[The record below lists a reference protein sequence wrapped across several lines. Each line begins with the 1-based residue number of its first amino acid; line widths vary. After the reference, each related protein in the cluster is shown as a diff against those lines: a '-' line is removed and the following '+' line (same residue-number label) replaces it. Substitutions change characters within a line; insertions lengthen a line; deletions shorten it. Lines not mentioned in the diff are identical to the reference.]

1 MSPTLR
7 RASALAGRTEV
18 HHLPSRVIED
28 GLRLPVLGHFSDM
41 ERRPVWV
48 RHARQ
53 SGSAPTPTGLWV
65 DAL

>member
-7 RASALAGRTEV
+7 RASALAGRTED

-41 ERRPVWV
+41 ERRP
-48 RHARQ
+48 A
-53 SGSAPTPTGLWV
+53 
-65 DAL
+65 